1 MKNAGWVLSLFGFLL
16 AVYAFFFMDVSVAL
30 PDGTRV
36 NNIGLLSLQQNLII
50 VSAVLFIGG
59 VIVGAIT
66 GRKQLPD
73 VKYKEPNEFALESF
87 FLLNDGEMILN
98 KEAIDEFS
106 IVLLK
111 KHRRSSISDIMLM
124 NGPYIDKVAN
134 SLPDDLKKEFR
145 RELTERLKSN
155 S

>member
-1 MKNAGWVLSLFGFLL
+1 MKNAGWLLSLFGVLI

-36 NNIGLLSLQQNLII
+36 NNLGLLSLQQNLII

-66 GRKQLPD
+66 GRRQLPD
-73 VKYKEPNEFALESF
+73 VKYKEPNEFSLESF
-87 FLLNDGEMILN
+87 LLINDEERALN
-98 KEAIDEFS
+98 KVVIDEFS

-111 KHRRSSISDIMLM
+111 KHGRSSISDILLM
-124 NGPYIDKVAN
+124 NGPYIDKVVN
-134 SLPDDLKKEFR
+134 YLPDDLKKEFR
-145 RELTERLKSN
+145 RELTQRLKSN

>member
-1 MKNAGWVLSLFGFLL
+1 MKNAGWVLSLIGVLI

-36 NNIGLLSLQQNLII
+36 NNIGLLSFQQNLII

-59 VIVGAIT
+59 VIAGAIT

-73 VKYKEPNEFALESF
+73 VKYKEPNEFSPESF
-87 FLLNDGEMILN
+87 LLSNDGENFLN
-98 KEAIDEFS
+98 KVVIDEFS

-111 KHRRSSISDIMLM
+111 KHGRSSISDIMLM
-124 NGPYIDKVAN
+124 NGPYIDKVVN

-145 RELTERLKSN
+145 RELTKRLKSN

>member
-1 MKNAGWVLSLFGFLL
+1 MKNAGWVLSLLGVLI
-16 AVYAFFFMDVSVAL
+16 AVYAFFFMDVSVAF

-73 VKYKEPNEFALESF
+73 IKYKEPNEFVPDSF
-87 FLLNDGEMILN
+87 LFLNGGERVLN
-98 KEAIDEFS
+98 KAAIDEFS

-111 KHRRSSISDIMLM
+111 KHGRSSISDIMLI
-124 NGPYIDKVAN
+124 NGPYIDKVVD
-134 SLPDDLKKEFR
+134 SLPDDFKKEFR
-145 RELTERLKSN
+145 RELIERLKSN

>member
-1 MKNAGWVLSLFGFLL
+1 MKNAGWVLSLLGVLI

-59 VIVGAIT
+59 AIVGAIT

-73 VKYKEPNEFALESF
+73 IKYKEPNEFVPDSF
-87 FLLNDGEMILN
+87 LILN
-98 KEAIDEFS
+98 GGERVLNKSAIDEFS

-111 KHRRSSISDIMLM
+111 KHGRSSISDIMLI
-124 NGPYIDKVAN
+124 NGPYIDKVVN

>member
-1 MKNAGWVLSLFGFLL
+1 MKNAGWVLSLLGVLI

-30 PDGTRV
+30 PDGARV
-36 NNIGLLSLQQNLII
+36 NSIGLLSLQQNLII

-66 GRKQLPD
+66 GRRQLPD
-73 VKYKEPNEFALESF
+73 VKYKEPSEFSPEAFL
-87 FLLNDGEMILN
+87 LLNDGENSLN
-98 KEAIDEFS
+98 KVVIDEFS

-111 KHRRSSISDIMLM
+111 KHGRSGISDIMLM
-124 NGPYIDKVAN
+124 NGPYIDKVVN

-145 RELTERLKSN
+145 RELTKRLRSN

>member
-1 MKNAGWVLSLFGFLL
+1 M
-16 AVYAFFFMDVSVAL
+16 SVAL

-66 GRKQLPD
+66 GRKKLPD
-73 VKYKEPNEFALESF
+73 IKYKEPNEFVTDSF
-87 FLLNDGEMILN
+87 LILN
-98 KEAIDEFS
+98 GGERVLNKAAIDEFS

-111 KHRRSSISDIMLM
+111 KYGRSSISDIMLI
-124 NGPYIDKVAN
+124 NGPYIDKVVN
-134 SLPDDLKKEFR
+134 SLPDDFKKEFR

>member
-1 MKNAGWVLSLFGFLL
+1 MKNAGWVLSLLGVLI

-73 VKYKEPNEFALESF
+73 IKYKEPNEFVPDSF
-87 FLLNDGEMILN
+87 LFLNGEERVLN
-98 KEAIDEFS
+98 KAAIDEFS

-111 KHRRSSISDIMLM
+111 KHGRSSISDIMLI
-124 NGPYIDKVAN
+124 NGPYIDKVVD
-134 SLPDDLKKEFR
+134 SLPDDFKKEFR
-145 RELTERLKSN
+145 RELIERLKSN